1 MDGKQTNIRGYYAL
15 PAMLERNIV
24 IDFLFWADARAVE
37 TTDLQNLY
45 YTSWVR
51 IPLCPQKKIHY
62 KVVVTNLKRYST
74 AEVTKMVNVS
84 D

>member
-24 IDFLFWADARAVE
+24 IDFLFWVDARAVE
-37 TTDLQNLY
+37 TADLQNLY

-51 IPLCPQKKIHY
+51 IPLCPQRLVLIM
-62 KVVVTNLKRYST
+62 TFL
-74 AEVTKMVNVS
+74 
-84 D
+84 